1 MKFLL
6 LLIIP
11 IYKYLINSYRLNR
24 IEELYK
30 YFQALKSE
38 SPNKEIYETR
48 SETLELFEIAKIND
62 IFIYVSENVGY
73 DVKNSIVSV
82 LNNYPNSNE
91 EFYICQNNMFL
102 EAIGTFKKRKNETF
116 SLIYWL
122 ETIAFLPQ
130 KLLSYFNLVPN
141 SFLSKIFNC
150 IYCLISFL
158 FTFFREEIKEFVLK
172 IIEKLS

>member
-1 MKFLL
+1 
-6 LLIIP
+6 
-11 IYKYLINSYRLNR
+11 
-24 IEELYK
+24 
-30 YFQALKSE
+30 
-38 SPNKEIYETR
+38 
-48 SETLELFEIAKIND
+48 
-62 IFIYVSENVGY
+62 
-73 DVKNSIVSV
+73 
-82 LNNYPNSNE
+82 
-91 EFYICQNNMFL
+91 MFL

-150 IYCLISFL
+150 IYWLISFL
-158 FTFFREEIKEFVLK
+158 FTFFREEIKELVLK

>member
-150 IYCLISFL
+150 IYWLISFL

>member
-30 YFQALKSE
+30 YFQTLKSE
-38 SPNKEIYETR
+38 SPNKKIYETR

-62 IFIYVSENVGY
+62 IFIYVSENIGY
-73 DVKNSIVSV
+73 DVKNSVVSI

-150 IYCLISFL
+150 IYWLISFL

>member
-30 YFQALKSE
+30 YFQTLKSE

-73 DVKNSIVSV
+73 DVKNSVVSV

-150 IYCLISFL
+150 IYWLISFL
-158 FTFFREEIKEFVLK
+158 FTFFREEIKELVLK

>member
-30 YFQALKSE
+30 YFQTLKSK
-38 SPNKEIYETR
+38 SPNKKIYETR

-73 DVKNSIVSV
+73 DVKNSVVSV

-150 IYCLISFL
+150 IYWLISFL